1 MERTL
6 PRLSS
11 RRALLASAICA
22 VMVSSAGATE
32 PIAATD
38 SDTGSVWW
46 NEIVTDNPDRTREF
60 YKNVI
65 GWSPKIV
72 AADDHTRA
80 PATGEAEYTLFLQ
93 NNTESSGMTR
103 YEGKEPGDPKPG
115 WLMYIQVANVDEAVL
130 QAVKNGGKILKTPND
145 VTRIGRIGIIQ
156 DPDGNTVG
164 LFTPSPKPTQN

>member
-6 PRLSS
+6 PISSS
-11 RRALLASAICA
+11 RRALLASAICTI
-22 VMVSSAGATE
+22 MVSSAGAAE
-32 PIAATD
+32 PTPATD

-46 NEIVTDNPDRTREF
+46 NEIVTENPDRTREF

-80 PATGEAEYTLFLQ
+80 PVAGEAEYTLFMQ
-93 NNTESSGMTR
+93 NNTESSGLTK
-103 YEGKEPGDPKPG
+103 YDGKEPSDPKPG
-115 WLMYIQVANVDEAVL
+115 WLMYIQVANVEEASL
-130 QAVKNGGKILKTPND
+130 QAVKNGGKLLKAPYD
-145 VTRIGRIGIIQ
+145 ATRIGRLSIIR

-164 LFTPSPKPTQN
+164 LFTPPPKPAKE